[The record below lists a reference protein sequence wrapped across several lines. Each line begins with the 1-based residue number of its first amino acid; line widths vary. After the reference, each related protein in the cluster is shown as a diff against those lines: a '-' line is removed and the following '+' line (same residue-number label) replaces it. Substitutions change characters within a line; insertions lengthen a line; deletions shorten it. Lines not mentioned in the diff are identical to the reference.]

1 MNYLKEMKAD
11 ELAEAIGKA
20 WLQND
25 ATTFISL
32 FSEDA
37 QIVHPYFKQAV
48 APSVAIEVINA
59 TVKPTTIMRKAKL
72 LSGTGEGKDDVMEL
86 LFEESGNEI
95 GRELGHI
102 GEVAVTAE
110 IKNHRFT
117 KLIVHGFDVKTSSNS
132 TDQNIY
138 TRRDIGKLTSKE
150 IASILALCWG
160 SNDMDTFVSLFSSD
174 AKIEHP
180 GLDGEVTPQVVA
192 DIMNADVSV
201 TSKLKSFT
209 LLQGDGSGKEDLIE
223 LESDETGKEA
233 GYATR
238 HTGTMT
244 ATVSIKAHRIAHLWV
259 HGYQVTDTEKH
270 ASPQF
275 D

>member
-1 MNYLKEMKAD
+1 MNYLKEMKAN

-48 APSVAIEVINA
+48 VPSVAIEVINA
-59 TVKPTTIMRKAKL
+59 TVKPTTIMRKSKL

-95 GRELGHI
+95 GRDLGHI

-117 KLIVHGFDVKTSSNS
+117 KLIVHGFDVKTNSNS
-132 TDQNIY
+132 TDRDIY
-138 TRRDIGKLTSKE
+138 TRRDIGELTSKE
-150 IASILALCWG
+150 IASMLAQCWG

-201 TSKLKSFT
+201 TSELKSFT

-223 LESDETGKEA
+223 LQSDEAGKEV

-238 HTGTMT
+238 HIGTMT
-244 ATVSIKAHRIAHLWV
+244 ARVSIKAHRIAHLWV

-270 ASPQF
+270 ASSQF